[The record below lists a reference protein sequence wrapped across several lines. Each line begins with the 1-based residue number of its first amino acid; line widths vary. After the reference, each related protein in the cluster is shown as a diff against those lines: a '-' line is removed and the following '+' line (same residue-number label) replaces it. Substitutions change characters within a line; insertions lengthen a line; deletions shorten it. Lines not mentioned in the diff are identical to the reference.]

1 MKAPTQALPDL
12 RDIRTELV
20 RPGESKLSGLAL
32 WRLGSIGLS
41 VALVTANLIGLVT
54 VLVLAIFVV
63 PVPAVADEAHVR
75 LVNAAVAVGY
85 FIFAVPLGVWIGT
98 KALFGLRRWLT
109 EERPATPK
117 EKRLVLHAPLRL
129 FFVQAGM
136 WLIAA
141 ALFGVLNLSYSAEL
155 ALRVVIIVVVT
166 GLVTA
171 SCAYL
176 LAERIARPAAARALA
191 DGLPKRLAVP
201 GVVTRAVLAWALGTG
216 LPVLGLM
223 AVGLLV
229 LGGDEVS
236 RQELG
241 IAMVVLS
248 GIGIVVGLLAVILAA
263 RATADPIRSVRKG
276 LAQVER
282 GEFDVQIPV
291 YDGSQVGRLQIGFN
305 TTVAGLAE
313 RERIRE
319 TFGAYVDPEVAAH
332 VLEEGSSL
340 KGEEVEVTIM
350 FVDIRGFTAFA
361 EDNDA
366 PDVVAAVNRL
376 FERIVPIVHEHGGRV
391 DKFIGD
397 GLMAVFG
404 APRRQDD
411 HADRALAAA
420 LEITD
425 DLDSEGVDELPVG
438 IGLNSGKVVAGNVG
452 GAGRLE
458 FSVIGD
464 PVNVASRVEAATRET
479 GDTILVAERTTE
491 LLRSPGCELVER
503 EGVTLK
509 GRTDS
514 VRLYA
519 PGEG

>member
-1 MKAPTQALPDL
+1 MKSPASALPDL
-12 RDIRTELV
+12 RDARTELA
-20 RPGESKLSGLAL
+20 RPGESRLSGLAL

-41 VALVTANLIGLVT
+41 ITIVAANLVGLVT

-63 PVPAVADEAHVR
+63 PVPPVTDEAQVR
-75 LVNAAVAVGY
+75 LVNAAAAVGY
-85 FIFAVPLGVWIGT
+85 FIFAVPLGVWIGI
-98 KALFGLRRWLT
+98 KALFGLRLWLK

-129 FFVQAGM
+129 FFVQAGL

-141 ALFGVLNLSYSAEL
+141 ALFGALNLSYSAEL
-155 ALRVVIIVVVT
+155 ALRVVIIIVVT

-176 LAERIARPAAARALA
+176 LAERIARPAASRALA
-191 DGLPKRLAVP
+191 DGLPKRLVVP
-201 GVVTRAVLAWALGTG
+201 GVVTRAVLAWGLGTG
-216 LPVLGLM
+216 LPVLGVM

-229 LGGDEVS
+229 LAGDDAS

-241 IAMVVLS
+241 IAMVVLAA
-248 GIGIVVGLLAVILAA
+248 IGIVVGLLAVILAA

-291 YDGSQVGRLQIGFN
+291 YDGSQIGRLQIGFN
-305 TTVAGLAE
+305 ATAAGLAE
-313 RERIRE
+313 RERIRD
-319 TFGAYVDPEVAAH
+319 TFGTYVDPEVAAH
-332 VLEEGSSL
+332 VLEEGAEL
-340 KGEEVEVTIM
+340 KGEEVEITIM
-350 FVDIRGFTAFA
+350 FIDIRDFTGFA
-361 EDNDA
+361 EKSDA
-366 PDVVAAVNRL
+366 ADVVAAVNRL
-376 FERIVPIVHEHGGRV
+376 YERIVPIIHEHGGRV

-404 APRRQDD
+404 APRRRED

-420 LEITD
+420 LEIEA
-425 DLDSEGVDELPVG
+425 DLGSEGVDELPVG

-479 GDTILVAERTTE
+479 GDTILVAKRTKE
-491 LLRSPGCELVER
+491 LLRSPSCELVER
-503 EGVTLK
+503 DGVTLK
-509 GRTDS
+509 GKTDS
-514 VRLYA
+514 VSLYA